1 MMVRLTS
8 TDYRKPFRPWP
19 VSVANRAGAIM
30 SLAGL
35 RANLQPESLMAT
47 ARRRSGLHDLG
58 DPEFENRLTRLCE
71 SLETEAQL
79 HAIGRLMARENL
91 IRILVNRLRILDA
104 QKRHPEIDE
113 QPIRAPIFVVGLQRT
128 GTTLLLR
135 LLASDPELRYLAS
148 WEAIN
153 PAPMP
158 EPGRIAKLLLA
169 PPGRGSQ
176 GSGSD
181 PRIAMAQLANRALS
195 HLAPDFAAIH
205 PIDATGPEE
214 ECLLFDY
221 DLMGTVPEAT
231 WRVPSFSAWLEEQDH
246 LPAYRGLRRLL
257 AYLAWQRPGGRWVLK
272 TPQHLEHLPAL
283 LEVFPDA
290 RIIWTHRD
298 PCETVAS
305 FCSMMAHAWGV
316 FSDRVDPFQ
325 VAAHWG
331 SKAQRMVSAAM
342 RAREQ
347 LDPKAFLDLA
357 YSDLVA
363 DPMAQIGRIHEFCQ
377 IRASAQALDRMA
389 AWRSGNPQHKHG
401 RHRYRLEDF
410 GLTASEVEAMFADY
424 LSRHAKPHG

>member
-1 MMVRLTS
+1 MDRLTS

-19 VSVANRAGAIM
+19 VSLANRLGAVM
-30 SLAGL
+30 SLAGVRADL
-35 RANLQPESLMAT
+35 RPGSLIAT
-47 ARRRSGLHDLG
+47 ARKRTGLHELG
-58 DPEFENRLTRLCE
+58 DPEFASRLARLCE

-79 HAIGRLMARENL
+79 HAVGRLMARENL
-91 IRILVNRLRILDA
+91 IRILVNRLRIQAAL
-104 QKRHPEIDE
+104 KRHPEIDE
-113 QPIRAPIFVVGLQRT
+113 QPVLAPIFVVGLQRT

-135 LLASDPELRYLAS
+135 LLASDPGLRYLAS

-158 EPGRIAKLLLA
+158 EPSGLAKLLLA
-169 PPGRGSQ
+169 SPGGRSSGN
-176 GSGSD
+176 GSD
-181 PRIAMAQLANRALS
+181 PRIRMAQLANRALT

-205 PIDATGPEE
+205 PIEATGPEE

-231 WRVPSFSAWLEEQDH
+231 WRVPSFSAWLEDQDH

-257 AYLAWQRPGGRWVLK
+257 KYLAWQRPGGRWVLK

-283 LEVFPDA
+283 FQVFPDA
-290 RIIWTHRD
+290 RIVWTHRD

-316 FSDRVDPFQ
+316 FSDKVDPFE

-331 SKAQRMVSAAM
+331 TKAQRMVSAAM

-347 LDPKAFLDLA
+347 LDPKAFLDVS
-357 YSDLVA
+357 YTDLVA
-363 DPMAQIGRIHEFCQ
+363 DPMAQIHRIYEFCQ
-377 IRASAQALDRMA
+377 LRPSAEALDRMA

-410 GLTASEVEAMFADY
+410 GLTAAEVEGMFANY
-424 LSRHAKPHG
+424 RSRHHKPHE